1 MPSANVLFVSALH
14 STSRIWPAPG
24 QPHFCQG
31 HLPREPGG
39 PRRQHPGRGR
49 GSEGEEH
56 GPGLPNAVMS
66 GTTVSKINVPSF
78 IYCIFVLPEL
88 TAHSAIN
95 VLPKKSNL
103 IGFNASHLVSSG
115 AEPLDLDLFTSR
127 VVANGSLLRLLS
139 DKRHSDRESLPDRC
153 QEADREVK
161 GQAKNGGS
169 AGRQGD
175 PAEHP

>member
-1 MPSANVLFVSALH
+1 MVPASRPIPSANVLFVSALH
-14 STSRIWPAPG
+14 SISRIWPAPG

-56 GPGLPNAVMS
+56 GPGLPNAVQS

-88 TAHSAIN
+88 TAHSAVK
-95 VLPKKSNL
+95 VLWKKKSNL
-103 IGFNASHLVSSG
+103 IGFNASRLVSSG
-115 AEPLDLDLFTSR
+115 GEPF
-127 VVANGSLLRLLS
+127 
-139 DKRHSDRESLPDRC
+139 
-153 QEADREVK
+153 
-161 GQAKNGGS
+161 
-169 AGRQGD
+169 
-175 PAEHP
+175 